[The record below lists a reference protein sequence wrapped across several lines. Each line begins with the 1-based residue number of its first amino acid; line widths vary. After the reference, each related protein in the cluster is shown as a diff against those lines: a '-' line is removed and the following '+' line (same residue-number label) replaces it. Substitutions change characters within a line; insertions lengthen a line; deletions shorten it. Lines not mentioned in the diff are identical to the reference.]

1 MIEIIQDERKFL
13 RELQRRTVRNFLDV
27 LILLLL
33 HKRPMSGY
41 DIITLIFE
49 RFGVFLS
56 AGSVYSMLHVME
68 REKLIRGYW
77 DGRRRVYILTERGKA
92 LAEAAPTLS
101 DTIQNLVL
109 SILKIKW
116 AEPIEAINTSH
127 LG

>member
-13 RELQRRTVRNFLDV
+13 RELKRRTIRNFLDI
-27 LILLLL
+27 LILLIL
-33 HKRPMSGY
+33 HERSMSGY
-41 DIITLIFE
+41 DIITLILE
-49 RFGVFLS
+49 RYGIFLS

-77 DGRRRVYILTERGKA
+77 DGRRRVYILTEKGEA
-92 LAEAAPTLS
+92 LAETVPTLS

-109 SILKIKW
+109 SILKIKR
-116 AEPIEAINTSH
+116 ARPIEVINTSH

>member
-13 RELQRRTVRNFLDV
+13 RGLQRRIIRNFLDI
-27 LILLLL
+27 LILLIL
-33 HKRPMSGY
+33 HERPMSGY
-41 DIITLIFE
+41 EIITFILE
-49 RFGVFLS
+49 RFRVFLS

-77 DGRRRVYILTERGKA
+77 DGKRQVYILTEKGET
-92 LAEAAPTLS
+92 LAEVTPTLS

-109 SILKIKW
+109 SILKIKR
-116 AEPIEAINTSH
+116 AEPIEAINTSR